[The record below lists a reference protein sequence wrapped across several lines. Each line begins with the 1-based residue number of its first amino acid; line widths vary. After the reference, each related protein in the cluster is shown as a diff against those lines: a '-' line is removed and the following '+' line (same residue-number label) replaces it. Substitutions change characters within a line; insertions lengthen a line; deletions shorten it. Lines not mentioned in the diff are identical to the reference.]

1 MKSGEI
7 NSLFKNFSKVIK
19 NPKSDLKYKNKF
31 TLLISVVLSA
41 QCTDVNVNNVTKNI
55 YPKYNKPEHFVKL
68 GRKKIEKLIKSIGL
82 FRNKGKSVYLLSKQ
96 LIEKHNG
103 KVPKNFDDLY
113 ALPGVG
119 KKTASVVLNE
129 GFGLPTIAVDT
140 HVFRVSNRTGLAYG
154 KNPDKVQEN
163 LYKAAKQLII
173 KAKKFE
179 KKDKLEK
186 ALKLYSKAYDKLLKA
201 YDKDKKNPDILNY
214 LGFTLRKAGNF
225 EEAEKFYLEGLEIK
239 PDHEGINEYLGELYV
254 KTNRVELAKERLE
267 VLKGCKCEEF
277 EELKELIDKN

>member
-7 NSLFKNFSKVIK
+7 NSLFKNLSKVIK
-19 NPKSDLKYKNKF
+19 NPRSDLKYKNKF
-31 TLLISVVLSA
+31 TLLVSVVLSA
-41 QCTDVNVNNVTKNI
+41 QCTDVNVNNITKNI

-82 FRNKGKSVYLLSKQ
+82 FRNKAKSIYLLSKQ

-103 KVPKNFDDLY
+103 KVPKNFYDLY

-154 KNPDKVQEN
+154 KNPDEVQQT
-163 LYKAAKQLII
+163 LYKVVP
-173 KAKKFE
+173 KKY
-179 KKDKLEK
+179 
-186 ALKLYSKAYDKLLKA
+186 LK
-201 YDKDKKNPDILNY
+201 
-214 LGFTLRKAGNF
+214 KAGHTILLHGRYTCK
-225 EEAEKFYLEGLEIK
+225 ARKPLCKICVIRKYCKFK
-239 PDHEGINEYLGELYV
+239 N
-254 KTNRVELAKERLE
+254 
-267 VLKGCKCEEF
+267 
-277 EELKELIDKN
+277 KELNW

>member
-7 NSLFKNFSKVIK
+7 NSLFKNLSKVIK
-19 NPKSDLKYKNKF
+19 NPRSDLKYKNKF
-31 TLLISVVLSA
+31 TLLVSVVLSA

-68 GRKKIEKLIKSIGL
+68 RRKKIEKLIKSIGL
-82 FRNKGKSVYLLSKQ
+82 FRNKAKSVYSLSRQ

-140 HVFRVSNRTGLAYG
+140 HVFRVSNRTGLARG
-154 KNPDKVQEN
+154 KNPDEVQQN
-163 LYKAAKQLII
+163 LYKIVP
-173 KAKKFE
+173 KKY
-179 KKDKLEK
+179 
-186 ALKLYSKAYDKLLKA
+186 LK
-201 YDKDKKNPDILNY
+201 
-214 LGFTLRKAGNF
+214 KAGHTILLHGRYTCK
-225 EEAEKFYLEGLEIK
+225 ARKPLCKICVIRKYCKFK
-239 PDHEGINEYLGELYV
+239 N
-254 KTNRVELAKERLE
+254 
-267 VLKGCKCEEF
+267 
-277 EELKELIDKN
+277 KELN

>member
-7 NSLFKNFSKVIK
+7 NSLFKNLSRIIK
-19 NPKSDLKYKNKF
+19 NPRSDLQYKNKF
-31 TLLISVVLSA
+31 TLLVSVVLSA
-41 QCTDVNVNNVTKNI
+41 QCTDVNVNKVTKNI

-68 GRKKIEKLIKSIGL
+68 GRKNIEKLIKSIGL
-82 FRNKGKSVYLLSKQ
+82 FRNKSKSVYLLSKQ

-154 KNPDKVQEN
+154 KNPDEVQQT
-163 LYKAAKQLII
+163 LYKVVP
-173 KAKKFE
+173 KKY
-179 KKDKLEK
+179 
-186 ALKLYSKAYDKLLKA
+186 LK
-201 YDKDKKNPDILNY
+201 
-214 LGFTLRKAGNF
+214 KAGHTILLHGRYTCK
-225 EEAEKFYLEGLEIK
+225 ARKPLCKICVIRKYCKF
-239 PDHEGINEYLGELYV
+239 N
-254 KTNRVELAKERLE
+254 N
-267 VLKGCKCEEF
+267 
-277 EELKELIDKN
+277 KELN

>member
-7 NSLFKNFSKVIK
+7 NSLFKNLSIIIK

-41 QCTDVNVNNVTKNI
+41 QCTDVNVNNVTKKI
-55 YPKYNKPEHFVKL
+55 YSKYNKPEHFVKL

-82 FRNKGKSVYLLSKQ
+82 FRNKTKSIYLLSKQ
-96 LIEKHNG
+96 LMEKHNG
-103 KVPKNFDDLY
+103 KVPNNFNDLY

-154 KNPDKVQEN
+154 KNPDLVQEN
-163 LYKAAKQLII
+163 LYKIVPKKYLKKAGHTLLLHGRYTCKARAPSCKTCVII
-173 KAKKFE
+173 K
-179 KKDKLEK
+179 
-186 ALKLYSKAYDKLLKA
+186 Y
-201 YDKDKKNPDILNY
+201 
-214 LGFTLRKAGNF
+214 
-225 EEAEKFYLEGLEIK
+225 
-239 PDHEGINEYLGELYV
+239 
-254 KTNRVELAKERLE
+254 
-267 VLKGCKCEEF
+267 CKYNN
-277 EELKELIDKN
+277 KEL